1 MRALS
6 LLGIVVQ
13 GLQKAPLVC
22 LGIVVQTFEIGIC
35 REDFWILWSTISPQS
50 SSPRLP
56 RALKALSMD
65 DWSRQCP
72 TMARLQ
78 PTALGNDRVWT
89 GTTRGG
95 GKDRDWLTAPSVDE
109 DFRAEC
115 PWLDSEGSGE
125 LPERAD
131 VWSGAAERPMV
142 RFRRT
147 EGMESTCG
155 GSG

>member
-1 MRALS
+1 MRSLS

-13 GLQKAPLVC
+13 GLQKAPLVWTLII
-22 LGIVVQTFEIGIC
+22 LGIVVQTSGIGIC
-35 REDFWILWSTISPQS
+35 REDFWVLWSTVSPQS

-56 RALKALSMD
+56 RALKALPMD
-65 DWSRQCP
+65 DHGAFTADCSRERP
-72 TMARLQ
+72 R
-78 PTALGNDRVWT
+78 T

-95 GKDRDWLTAPSVDE
+95 GKDRDWLTTPSVDE

-115 PWLDSEGSGE
+115 PWLDSEGSGG

-131 VWSGAAERPMV
+131 VWSGAAERPVV